1 MIQLGYQE
9 LEVGRT
15 FMSLVCLGVV
25 GEWKGNGGVEEIIDA
40 SLELLRYRVV
50 TWSLFGSIQQC

>member
-1 MIQLGYQE
+1 MQLGYQE
-9 LEVGRT
+9 LEVVCT
-15 FMSLVCLGVV
+15 FMSPISLGVV
-25 GEWKGNGGVEEIIDA
+25 GGWKGNGGVEEIIDA